1 MASSPSNIRAN
12 LGAATA
18 GEVVDRTNSV
28 AGIYSVSL
36 GLFLFAIQDVIIRY
50 LSDTHS
56 VLQIVFTRSVSAL
69 LILLTVI
76 LFLGGKNTL
85 KVHRLWPLFVK
96 GSLGFFSYLL
106 YYMAITGLPLADA
119 ATITFI
125 APILVTAMSAI
136 LFAEQ
141 VGWRRW
147 CAVLLGFVAMTLVV
161 GPKGHFGNLEVVFA
175 LGAAFTYAISTIS
188 TRYIDSRDSALTAAF
203 YSILAFLFWSMVC
216 SVVVLLFFQSNQE
229 ARPSV
234 AFLLREWHHP
244 SHLDQWLMVLLGFV
258 ASSGFYL
265 LVRAYMV
272 AEFSAVA
279 PFEYLYIVWGAT
291 FGFLIW
297 NEIPS
302 WTTIAGVTLLVSSNL
317 YILKREVV
325 LKKRNAFRRPKIPHR

>member
-1 MASSPSNIRAN
+1 MASTSSAPRASIN
-12 LGAATA
+12 APATS
-18 GEVVDRTNSV
+18 GSIDRSNSV
-28 AGIYSVSL
+28 SGIYSVSL

-76 LFLGGKNTL
+76 LVLGGKDTL
-85 KVHRLWPLFVK
+85 RVHRLWPLFIK
-96 GSLGFFSYLL
+96 GSLGFFSYLF

-136 LFAEQ
+136 LFRER

-147 CAVLLGFVAMTLVV
+147 CAVFIGFVAMTIVV

-216 SVVVLLFFQSNQE
+216 SVVVLLFFQSDQE

-244 SHLDQWLMVLLGFV
+244 SHIDQWLMVLLGFV

-279 PFEYLYIVWGAT
+279 PFEYLYIVWGSL

-302 WTTIAGVTLLVSSNL
+302 STTIAGVTLLIGSNL
-317 YILKREVV
+317 YILRREVA